1 MNTKTL
7 SRWEQD
13 RAGGDHGTLT
23 LFLRSGDVTVHLP
36 SFAEAHALQ
45 QAIQD
50 ELREVRFEARLGLL
64 NEIARI
70 RP

>member
-1 MNTKTL
+1 MNTKTI

-13 RAGGDHGTLT
+13 GAGGDHGTLT
-23 LFLRSGDVTVHLP
+23 LCLSAGDVTVHLP

-50 ELREVRFEARLGLL
+50 ELRFVRYDARLGLL

-70 RP
+70 QP